1 MIQIQIGRITVSNA
15 KLVCSPYQMLLKESS
30 SCVKSVLSVV
40 TNCVDFDPTI
50 GLRHS
55 LGMEICAKLKHQP
68 LKSKFHKRLK
78 LKMAD

>member
-1 MIQIQIGRITVSNA
+1 MIQIEIGRITVENV

-55 LGMEICAKLKHQP
+55 LGMEKCAKLKHQS
-68 LKSKFHKRLK
+68 LKSKCHKRVK
-78 LKMAD
+78 LRMVD